1 MDPTLACFRGKNEYV
16 NKRSFNVYLRDM
28 REIKKRS
35 ELSDIDK
42 VELIANY
49 EKKVRTL
56 YTFFDLKKCDE
67 DQLTYIIKIYS
78 KILEILKELKPQ
90 NDDELTEYKGYYKE
104 VEDAYT
110 KVREARKEI
119 IVESI
124 TRAVNK
130 SRSQS
135 MFHIP
140 NDMKMPP
147 VLREHKESVSVLDF
161 AKSHKKSSNPYA
173 IGNER
178 EHRKYIEEQREKKQN
193 SVISPDGPPPPPPKG
208 QRPSSRSRESS
219 SRQLLDSRSLG
230 RSLGMTAKIVPK
242 FSQSRSRRGGKTR
255 RRNKKQKKLKD
266 F

>member
-1 MDPTLACFRGKNEYV
+1 MDPTLTCFKGKYDSVNE
-16 NKRSFNVYLRDM
+16 RSFNYYLNEM
-28 REIKKRS
+28 RITKKRS
-35 ELSDIDK
+35 DLSDIRK
-42 VELIANY
+42 VELIAKY
-49 EKKVRTL
+49 ENKIRTL

-78 KILEILKELKPQ
+78 KILKILKELKPQ
-90 NDDELTEYKGYYKE
+90 NDDELTEYKEYYKE
-104 VEDAYT
+104 VEDSYT

-130 SRSQS
+130 SKSQS

-147 VLREHKESVSVLDF
+147 VLRRHEESVSVLDF

-173 IGNER
+173 KGNER
-178 EHRKYIEEQREKKQN
+178 EHRKYIEEQRGKKQI

-208 QRPSSRSRESS
+208 QRPSSISRESS
-219 SRQLLDSRSLG
+219 SRHLIGSQSLG

-242 FSQSRSRRGGKTR
+242 FSQSRSKKGGKTR
-255 RRNKKQKKLKD
+255 RRDKKQKN
-266 F
+266 